1 MNRLISTLL
10 VNSIVYGTSQAQRQV
25 ESMKFARLRL
35 VPGLA
40 WPTFD
45 TLGHPHSLNA
55 NLKEDRA
62 NAILAIVR
70 SAT

>member
-1 MNRLISTLL
+1 
-10 VNSIVYGTSQAQRQV
+10 
-25 ESMKFARLRL
+25 MKFARLRL